1 MKLLL
6 IYTPQ
11 NGEYLKTMLD
21 AMVALLDTATFKS
34 AMEIII
40 PLAVCMVAYQY
51 IMQRKLETLHRYIIT
66 SFIVTFCL
74 LGLRVPVGI
83 VDMQASTGAS
93 TSLTVDNVP
102 IGVAL
107 PAAII
112 SGLGFGITQ
121 VFSEVFHMPDDLDY
135 NKTGMI
141 FGARTWLAATNTR
154 LSMSPDL
161 ALDMSSYIRQ
171 CIFAAKLLA
180 SHQISPQELVNS
192 PDLRKTYFENPSPV
206 YRVILQDG
214 SNLGCREAAS
224 NLQTRLPIAAQ
235 LELARLGH
243 LMKGDSSTFG
253 SSLAAAHDYYMKI
266 SADAGNIITQNI
278 LINAT
283 RDAAADAF
291 AFVGADAELMNYT
304 NTDTM
309 QKMHV
314 AEANSFWLASYRLP
328 YYMTVMWMLTI
339 CIFPLIILLAFF
351 PLTQNIYVF
360 YLQSQAYL
368 WSWPPMFIIIH
379 YFVSLASSSTINIF
393 GQKTGGVTFS
403 NIDSLASLHSNFA
416 YTAGALAASVPFLAY
431 YITKGLSSVLSN
443 AAQHFGGI
451 AQSLSVSEAQSAAQ
465 GNLSMA
471 SYSGWNMN
479 YDNTNAHK
487 FDTNYHHVEGRSTVQ
502 MSNGALLS
510 HNADGS
516 RVGNVQPAISNAAV
530 SVHGSDRVV
539 DSLHQ
544 SANESFS
551 HASQLRTAAD
561 SHLHAGLSEMKNFTE
576 HDANDYRSGEGLSNT
591 TTASIGQ
598 DLRIMKDAVRH
609 HNDHTDNG
617 HQESF
622 ETALRGSLN
631 SSHSFPGKILKLF
644 TGGSVEGSATGRGSV
659 SHHHSK
665 QEFLNSSDGKAF
677 NDAYHHMIATAKNS
691 HLDGADSHNLSGVEQ
706 IAANFAKGESLMKQ
720 ASAEYSHGHQLQE
733 AASHATEN
741 AKTIDDNL
749 NQAYHDWVVTKY
761 GAQGEQVM
769 LKTDSQSIA
778 TQHQWADEFLN
789 SGVGQ
794 SVIDS
799 QVKTALSH
807 TKSEMKHD
815 YNVDAAGI
823 NASKNIQGQYKQHTG
838 SVDKTAQVA
847 GLIPMSSEQLASAQA
862 IQVEHRLRP
871 VVTEG
876 GNIENDVAH
885 AIKTTEIKNKEK

>member
-11 NGEYLKTMLD
+11 NGEYLKTVLD
-21 AMVALLDTATFKS
+21 AMVALLNTATFKTG
-34 AMEIII
+34 MEIII
-40 PLAVCMVAYQY
+40 PLAVCMAAYQY
-51 IMQRKLETLHRYIIT
+51 LVQRKLDILYRYVIT
-66 SFIVTFCL
+66 TFIVTYCL

-83 VDMQASTGAS
+83 VDMQTSTGAG
-93 TSLTVDNVP
+93 TSLTVDHVP

-171 CIFAAKLLA
+171 CVFAAKLLA
-180 SHQISPQELVNS
+180 SHQISPQTLVNS
-192 PDLRKTYFENPSPV
+192 PDLKKTYFENPSPV

-214 SNLGCREAAS
+214 SNVGCREAAS
-224 NLQTRLPIAAQ
+224 NLQARLPIAAK
-235 LELARLGH
+235 LELAHLGH
-243 LMKGDSSTFG
+243 LMQGDAVSFG
-253 SSLAAAHDYYMKI
+253 NTLSAAHDYYMKI

-339 CIFPLIILLAFF
+339 CIFPLILLLAFF

-379 YFVSLASSSTINIF
+379 YFVSLASSSTINLF

-451 AQSLSVSEAQSAAQ
+451 AQSLSISEAQAAAQ
-465 GNLSMA
+465 GHVSMA

-487 FDTNYHHVEGRSTVQ
+487 FDTNYSHAEGRATMQ

-510 HNADGS
+510 QNADGS
-516 RVGNVQPAISNAAV
+516 HVGNVQPAISSAAV

-544 SANESFS
+544 SANESFH

-561 SHLHAGLSEMKNFTE
+561 SHLQAGLSEMKHFTE

-598 DLRIMKDAVRH
+598 DLRIMKEAVHH

-617 HQESF
+617 HQESV

-644 TGGSVEGSATGRGSV
+644 TGGSVETSATGRV
-659 SHHHSK
+659 SATHHRSI

-677 NDAYHHMIATAKNS
+677 NDAYHHMISTAKNN
-691 HLDGADSHNLSGVEQ
+691 HLDSADSHNLSGVEQ
-706 IAANFAKGESLMKQ
+706 IAANFAKGESLMQQ
-720 ASAEYSHGHQLQE
+720 ASAEYSHGHQLQV

-749 NQAYHDWVVTKY
+749 NQAYHEWVVAKY
-761 GAQGEQVM
+761 GIQGEKVM
-769 LKTDSQSIA
+769 LKTDSRSIA
-778 TQHQWADEFLN
+778 MQHQWANEFLN
-789 SGVGQ
+789 SSVGQ
-794 SVIDS
+794 SVIGS
-799 QVKTALSH
+799 QVKAALSH
-807 TKSEMKHD
+807 TKNAIKQD

-823 NASKNIQGQYKQHTG
+823 GASKNIQDQYKQHTK
-838 SVDKTAQVA
+838 SVDKTAAIA
-847 GLIPMSSEQLASAQA
+847 GLTPMSSEQLRSAQV
-862 IQVEHRLRP
+862 IQAEQRLKP
-871 VVTEG
+871 VVSEG
-876 GNIENDVAH
+876 GNIENDVNH
-885 AIKTTEIKNKEK
+885 TIKTTEIKNKGK

>member
-11 NGEYLKTMLD
+11 NGEYLKTVLD
-21 AMVALLDTATFKS
+21 AMVALLNTETFKA
-34 AMEIII
+34 AMEIVI
-40 PLAVCMVAYQY
+40 PLAICMVGYQY
-51 IMQRKLETLHRYIIT
+51 IMGKKLEILHRYIVT
-66 SFIVTFCL
+66 SFIVTYCL
-74 LGLRVPVGI
+74 LGLRVSVGI
-83 VDMQASTGAS
+83 IDMQASTGAG
-93 TSLTVDNVP
+93 TSLTVDHVP

-112 SGLGFGITQ
+112 SGVGFGITQ
-121 VFSEVFHMPDDLDY
+121 VFSDVFHMPDDLDY

-171 CIFAAKLLA
+171 CVFAAKLLA
-180 SHQISPQELVNS
+180 SHQISPQELINS
-192 PDLRKTYFENPSPV
+192 PNLKKTYFENPSPV

-214 SNLGCREAAS
+214 SNLGCREAAA
-224 NLQTRLPIAAQ
+224 NLQGRLPIAAK

-243 LMKGDSSTFG
+243 LMQGDGSTFG

-283 RDAAADAF
+283 RNAAADAF

-339 CIFPLIILLAFF
+339 CIFPLILLLAFF

-487 FDTNYHHVEGRSTVQ
+487 FDTNYHHAEGRSTVQ

-510 HNADGS
+510 KNADGS

-561 SHLHAGLSEMKNFTE
+561 SHLQAGLSEMKNFTE
-576 HDANDYRSGEGLSNT
+576 HDANDYRSGEGVSNT

-598 DLRIMKDAVRH
+598 DLRVMKDAVEH
-609 HNDHTDNG
+609 HNKHADFSKQVSLEAAVSGKISSNRSLVGKGVEWISGASAEVSGT
-617 HQESF
+617 
-622 ETALRGSLN
+622 LRGSVAG
-631 SSHSFPGKILKLF
+631 H
-644 TGGSVEGSATGRGSV
+644 TSA
-659 SHHHSK
+659 
-665 QEFLNSSDGKAF
+665 QEFFNTSEGKSF
-677 NDAYHHMIATAKNS
+677 NDAYHHMLSTAKNS
-691 HLDGADSHNLSGVEQ
+691 HLDAADSHNLSGAEQ
-706 IAANFAKGESLMKQ
+706 VAANFSSGESLMKQ
-720 ASAEYSHGHQLQE
+720 ASAEYSHGQQLQK
-733 AASHATEN
+733 AASHATEQ
-741 AKTIDDNL
+741 ASSIDDNL
-749 NQAYHDWVVTKY
+749 NQAYHNWVVERH
-761 GAQGEQVM
+761 GAQGEAVM
-769 LKTDSQSIA
+769 LQTDSRSIV
-778 TQHQWADEFLN
+778 TQHLWANEFLN
-789 SGVGQ
+789 SKPGQ
-794 SVIDS
+794 SAIAS
-799 QVKTALSH
+799 QVTQALAQGQADVNREY
-807 TKSEMKHD
+807 KA
-815 YNVDAAGI
+815 DAAAI
-823 NASKNIQGQYKQHTG
+823 SASKNG
-838 SVDKTAQVA
+838 
-847 GLIPMSSEQLASAQA
+847 GLQAKRDLKVNVKYSSIL
-862 IQVEHRLRP
+862 
-871 VVTEG
+871 T
-876 GNIENDVAH
+876 
-885 AIKTTEIKNKEK
+885 